1 MGDWLNALLDHS
13 PYLIAVMGGLMGSF
27 LHCPAMCGGI
37 VSAFSL
43 GRVRVAAR
51 PNQPAL
57 LNHPV
62 AIQLGYNLGRMT
74 SYALAGALAGGLG
87 ALSLFW
93 ADAAQ
98 TRHILQG
105 MQYLSALLM
114 ILLGLYLANIW
125 RSGINRLE
133 QAGRGLWRRIEP
145 LGRRF
150 MPVNNALRALPFGMV
165 WGWLPCGLVYT
176 FLVMSLNTGSA
187 LGGAMMMLSFGL
199 GTLPGLLLMG
209 ILAQRL
215 LHAMRRP
222 QLRVAGGVLAILLG
236 VLMALRVWLE
246 SH

>member
-1 MGDWLNALLDHS
+1 M
-13 PYLIAVMGGLMGSF
+13 
-27 LHCPAMCGGI
+27 
-37 VSAFSL
+37 
-43 GRVRVAAR
+43 
-51 PNQPAL
+51 
-57 LNHPV
+57 
-62 AIQLGYNLGRMT
+62 
-74 SYALAGALAGGLG
+74 AGGLG

-187 LGGAMMMLSFGL
+187 LVGPWMMLKFCL

-209 ILAQRL
+209 ILAQHL

-222 QLRVAGGVLAILLG
+222 PTACRRWCSGYPAGGIDGITSLAGI
-236 VLMALRVWLE
+236 ALTVSRRI
-246 SH
+246 H